1 MVREKPS
8 DSTVQVGLGPHDA
21 LWVEGSHAWRYLGVR
36 WELFILGGEA
46 ALELGLC
53 TAKIRCLLFLRKL
66 SWLTSGRLTYTAY
79 GDLR

>member
-21 LWVEGSHAWRYLGVR
+21 LWLEGKSSMEISRCSLGIIHSWR
-36 WELFILGGEA
+36 GGG
-46 ALELGLC
+46 LELGFC
-53 TAKIRCLLFLRKL
+53 TAKIRCWLFLRKL

>member
-21 LWVEGSHAWRYLGVR
+21 LWIEGSPPWRYLGLR

-46 ALELGLC
+46 AVELGLC
-53 TAKIRCLLFLRKL
+53 TAEIRCLC
-66 SWLTSGRLTYTAY
+66 S
-79 GDLR
+79 